1 MITHLLFFFFLATE
15 SESGTGTGGVGSGGT
30 IFGEGGLGEG
40 GLGESGSVID
50 DVPVVPPVNT
60 PYLFVELEDS
70 STYVFK
76 ASLFV
81 TADATGG
88 HKYALA
94 GDCIPFVV
102 VFQIISVDKDLN
114 TAVINQTLQ
123 ALGGTAGQAGATRV
137 YTEITGTIVVDTGG
151 ILKVQFAQYATGSP
165 ATLLAGSSLEVRKV
179 A

>member
-1 MITHLLFFFFLATE
+1 MATTHLLFFFFLETE
-15 SESGTGTGGVGSGGT
+15 AEPSTGGVGSGGT
-30 IFGEGGLGEG
+30 IFGEGAIGEG
-40 GLGESGSVID
+40 GLGESGSIADEVT
-50 DVPVVPPVNT
+50 PPVTT
-60 PYLFVELEDS
+60 PYLFVALEDS

-76 ASLFV
+76 ASLYV

-88 HKYALA
+88 HKYAMD

-102 VFQIISVDKDLN
+102 IYQIISVDKDLN
-114 TAVINQTLQ
+114 QAVINQTLE
-123 ALGGTAGQAGATRV
+123 ALGGSAGQAGATRV

-151 ILKVQFAQYATGSP
+151 ILRVQFAQYATGDP

>member
-1 MITHLLFFFFLATE
+1 MGTYLLFFFFLATE
-15 SESGTGTGGVGSGGT
+15 SDSSSEGVGTGGT
-30 IFGEGGLGEG
+30 IFGEGAIGEG
-40 GLGESGSVID
+40 GFGESGSAV
-50 DVPVVPPVNT
+50 DVVGPAPPNT
-60 PYLFVELEDS
+60 PYLFVVLDDS

-76 ASLFV
+76 ASLYV

-102 VFQIISVDKDLN
+102 IFQIIAVDKDLN
-114 TAVINQTLQ
+114 TAVINRTLE
-123 ALGGTAGQAGATRV
+123 ALGGSAGQAGATRV

-151 ILKVQFAQYATGSP
+151 ILKVQFAQNAAGSP